1 MSKQIGDD
9 EIRLIGQPGSHGWRP
24 RWWLY
29 VSLAAV
35 VVGIAIWALASHARG
50 GMATRADA
58 AAEHTPDWLADA
70 DTTQPGIYHTSL
82 TVDTTVLDIYY
93 PVMATAELCLGAPDT
108 ADKGILMAT
117 LAADLRRDNG
127 RIVGAFVLHGEPLS
141 WGLSKRGYC
150 AIIDGVVTVGVADN
164 SPLFEQATETG
175 GDFFRQYPAVDG
187 GCAVRN
193 NPENSAFRRALCSI
207 DGRICIV
214 ASAGRMTMDAF
225 ACALV
230 QAGVQ
235 DAVFL
240 VGGSADGWYREY
252 DGSVHR
258 LGSTY
263 VRNNRFVNYIVF
275 RQQ

>member
-9 EIRLIGQPGSHGWRP
+9 EIRLIGQPEPHGRRP

-29 VSLAAV
+29 VPMAAV
-35 VVGIAIWALASHARG
+35 VVGIAVWMLTS
-50 GMATRADA
+50 RAGDGRSDRDDA
-58 AAEHTPDWLADA
+58 AGAHASEWLSDA
-70 DTTQPGIYHTSL
+70 DTTRPGIYHTSL
-82 TVDTTVLDIYY
+82 TVDTAVLDIYL

-150 AIIDGVVTVGVADN
+150 AIIDGDITVGVADN
-164 SPLFEQATETG
+164 SPFFEQATETG

-187 GCAVRN
+187 GRAVEN
-193 NPENSAFRRALCSI
+193 NPENSALRRALCSI

-214 ASAGRMTMDAF
+214 ASAGRMTMNAF
-225 ACALV
+225 ACALA

-240 VGGSADGWYREY
+240 VGGSADGWYRES